1 MKAHINWWTAAGL
14 SDAGAV
20 MAQAA
25 SQRDVR
31 RPGIDRSC
39 RVSGQR
45 LDALVAK
52 AYPLFNKPVI
62 LPPFDTKTDGARF
75 DVGVNEVEHEGV
87 NVSVEDNPN
96 QLSFL
101 VDRGTSGV
109 AANDVRRGNEIKRRV
124 QMKA

>member
-1 MKAHINWWTAAGL
+1 MASVPTPVSGLSEMNECGEPSGDGDTPRRALILAAAAMAAGL

-25 SQRDVR
+25 SQRDVGR
-31 RPGIDRSC
+31 SGIDRSC

-62 LPPFDTKTDGARF
+62 LPPFDTGTDGAHF
-75 DVGVNEVEHEGV
+75 D
-87 NVSVEDNPN
+87 
-96 QLSFL
+96 
-101 VDRGTSGV
+101 
-109 AANDVRRGNEIKRRV
+109 
-124 QMKA
+124 